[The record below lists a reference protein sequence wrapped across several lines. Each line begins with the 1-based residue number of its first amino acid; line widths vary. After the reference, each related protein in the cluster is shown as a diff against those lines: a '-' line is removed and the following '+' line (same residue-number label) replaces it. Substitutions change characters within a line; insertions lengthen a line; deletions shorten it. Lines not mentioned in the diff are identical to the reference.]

1 MAAVVAEVDSKYVG
15 MFFRLRRIL
24 GTLGRERT
32 PDASLSGGAVAWKRG
47 RDAAVGTGGHRA

>member
-32 PDASLSGGAVAWKRG
+32 PDTSLGGCAVAWKRG